1 MNGKIRARE
10 IRVIGPEGNMLG
22 IMQLHDAISLARN
35 NGMDLVEVAA
45 NATPPV
51 CRVVDYGKY
60 RYELAKKEKDSRKNQ
75 HANRVKEVQ
84 LSASI
89 DPHDFGV
96 KLGRSIDFLCEEMKV
111 KISLRFRGREMVH
124 QEFGRDVM
132 ARFVKELE
140 PFGHAI
146 ESPKLIGKSI
156 HAMINPLPRAK
167 RAKNPNA
174 NPVTDQDDDA
184 LETPEGADEDD
195 ETSTPLIPVQ
205 IRSMPPA
212 TPPPAE
218 SGEGFAN
225 NPFAD
230 LEKKLPPPP
239 PPSPPA

>member
-140 PFGHAI
+140 PYGHAI

-184 LETPEGADEDD
+184 PETPEGADEDD
-195 ETSTPLIPVQ
+195 ET
-205 IRSMPPA
+205 SMPPA

-230 LEKKLPPPP
+230 LEKKLPPSP
-239 PPSPPA
+239 PPSPPPPPPA